1 MKFNEEVAYVPMN
14 EMLDIEEFDEN
25 LVKELRSRAK
35 DALLTRAIANEE
47 ELDSEKKIDKVQPT
61 EDLRELAGM
70 NDKWAQVLASRGII
84 SQEDLAEQSVDD
96 LMILEDID
104 ETQAGQLIMT
114 ARASW
119 FADKKT

>member
-1 MKFNEEVAYVPMN
+1 M
-14 EMLDIEEFDEN
+14 
-25 LVKELRSRAK
+25 
-35 DALLTRAIANEE
+35 
-47 ELDSEKKIDKVQPT
+47 
-61 EDLRELAGM
+61 RELAGM